1 MTAIREY
8 MLGLADAENVK
19 GRLKETGHEEI
30 EFYREKEA
38 LDGFRKIN
46 GIS

>member
-8 MLGLADAENVK
+8 MLGQAGAEEVK
-19 GRLKETGHEEI
+19 VRLQETGRAEI
-30 EFYREKEA
+30 EFYRAKGV